1 MQDLIVDA
9 VRTLGP
15 LGVGLLMLLENLF
28 PPLPSELIMPLAGYL
43 SASGDVSLPLVLAAG
58 TIGSLLGAT
67 FWYAIGRRVHRE
79 KVLDWVD
86 ANGRWL
92 TVCSPDI
99 ERAERFFQRHGK
111 SSVLL
116 GRLVPVVRTLI
127 SLPAGLSRMPA
138 VPFILFSAVGSAVW
152 ATALGFAGVLL
163 GRQFPAV
170 GRYVGWVSWA
180 IIGGALSWYAFRLVR
195 PRGGA
200 HGSRRR

>member
-1 MQDLIVDA
+1 VQDLVVDA

-15 LGVGLLMLLENLF
+15 FGVGLMMLLENLF
-28 PPLPSELIMPLAGYL
+28 PPIPSELIMPLAGYL
-43 SASGDVSLPLVLAAG
+43 AERGDLSLPLALVAG
-58 TIGSLLGAT
+58 AVGSLLGAT
-67 FWYAIGRRVHRE
+67 FWYVVGRRVSRD

-92 TVCSPDI
+92 TICSPDV
-99 ERAERFFQRHGK
+99 ERAERFFRRHGK

-138 VPFILFSAVGSAVW
+138 GSFLLFSAVGTTLW
-152 ATALGFAGVLL
+152 TTALGLAGALL

-170 GRYVGWVSWA
+170 DRYVGWVSWG
-180 IIGGALSWYAFRLVR
+180 IIAGALAWYLFRLVR

-200 HGSRRR
+200 RGSRRR